1 MANNAAQSALEE
13 IKKLEETKKTIL
25 AKMPKTNTGPESE
38 KLLAELEAEIK
49 TIDAKIAELRKV
61 SEESVGPSDL
71 VQTKSGEK
79 GGRTK
84 VGNTAEDVTAYLVES
99 CLRAFA
105 VGYVVLHDTGRKT
118 IPLPSFPGANV
129 TYFSE
134 IIGEFSG
141 QRAGL
146 GLAARVNIIAKA
158 QIGLGFGFSFS
169 IPHVGGLAFMGGAEF
184 GPEVKGEQ
192 SFSLSVNRDSSSIEG
207 TLSAAVYDLA
217 VSAQLFLDTPFRD
230 TTFRALVA
238 LIPNSSVRGGATSS
252 TMNIA
257 LGRLSIFEIRTVATT
272 ISYNRSR
279 GFSYALEAPNIG
291 LTDDFKQK
299 VSRVRNFVSD
309 AVNELGRRL
318 NPLNWDLN
326 PFD

>member
-1 MANNAAQSALEE
+1 MANNAAKSALAE
-13 IKKLEETKKTIL
+13 IKKLEATKKTIL
-25 AKMPKTNTGPESE
+25 AKMPKSNTGPQSE

-49 TIDAKIAELRKV
+49 QIDAKIAELRKV

-71 VQTKSGEK
+71 VQQKSGEK

-84 VGNTAEDVTAYLVES
+84 VGNTAGDVTAYLVES

-118 IPLPSFPGANV
+118 MPLPSFPGANL

-141 QRAGL
+141 QRAGA

-158 QIGLGFGFSFS
+158 QIGLGFGFDLSV
-169 IPHVGGLAFMGGAEF
+169 PHVGGLRFMAGAEL
-184 GPEVKGEQ
+184 GPEAKVEQ
-192 SFSLSVNRDSSSIEG
+192 SFSLSVVSGGLEG
-207 TLSAAVYDLA
+207 TLSASVIDLA

-230 TTFRALVA
+230 TTFRAIVA
-238 LIPNSSVRGGATSS
+238 LIPNSSVRGGSTSS

-257 LGRLSIFEIRTVATT
+257 LGRLSIFEIRTAAST
-272 ISYNRSR
+272 IRYSSNQ
-279 GFSYALEAPNIG
+279 GFSYAIKPPNIG
-291 LTDDFKQK
+291 LTAEFRQK
-299 VSRVRNFVSD
+299 INSVRNIVSN
-309 AVNELGRRL
+309 AMSELGRRL
-318 NPLNWDLN
+318 NPMNWDLN